1 MRPRQRTRELGLARE
16 IEHLHTRSIVSLE
29 LALPRRAG
37 RWLTAKDHARRRC
50 ERDFER
56 EDERRHPRR
65 LLRELACEGGEG
77 ALARRE
83 VARLTQPVTQRD
95 QRARRDGIACGR
107 CVVVCG
113 LGSMDQRFMV
123 VAGEKES
130 AVRGIF
136 ETPEESLCDRG

>member
-37 RWLTAKDHARRRC
+37 RWLTAKDHAGRRR
-50 ERDFER
+50 ERVFER
-56 EDERRHPRR
+56 EDERRHPRG

-95 QRARRDGIACGR
+95 QRARCDRIAGGR
-107 CVVVCG
+107 CVVMRR
-113 LGSMDQRFMV
+113 LGTMNQCLVV

-130 AVRGIF
+130 A
-136 ETPEESLCDRG
+136 